1 VKSNLDDTDIVS
13 ETLARLYL
21 EQGNTTKARM
31 VYAKLSLL
39 FPEKSSYFA
48 AQIEKTSNK

>member
-1 VKSNLDDTDIVS
+1 VKSNIDDTDIVS

-21 EQGNTTKARM
+21 EQGNMAKARM
-31 VYAKLSLL
+31 VYEKLCLL

-48 AQIEKTSNK
+48 AQIEKTGNK

>member
-1 VKSNLDDTDIVS
+1 LKSNTDNTDIVS

-21 EQGNTTKARM
+21 EQGEPAKARM
-31 VYAKLSLL
+31 VYEKLSLL

-48 AQIEKTSNK
+48 AQIEKTGNK

>member
-21 EQGNTTKARM
+21 EQGNLAKARM
-31 VYAKLSLL
+31 VYEKLSLL

-48 AQIEKTSNK
+48 AQIEKTGNN